1 MPQYKILTQE
11 FIFPFGIASE
21 ILNTF
26 LKRIEFLAVER
37 ERERERE
44 REEWMKK
51 THSFA
56 CSLTHHS

>member
-44 REEWMKK
+44 RGMDEEN
-51 THSFA
+51 SYL
-56 CSLTHHS
+56 CL